1 MFSTGR
7 KVSSNELMEGV
18 LMKLKQLGT
27 KGERVLEL
35 LQQVDKTKLLSES
48 EVIADESVKTT
59 TPATTDAD
67 DDDDDDAPVVTTPAD
82 TLLSQIISDAAAS
95 TRPPVQK
102 SMHI

>member
-1 MFSTGR
+1 M
-7 KVSSNELMEGV
+7 SSNELMEGV

-48 EVIADESVKTT
+48 EAAADESVKTT
-59 TPATTDAD
+59 IPATAD
-67 DDDDDDAPVVTTPAD
+67 GDDDDAPVVTTPAD

-102 SMHI
+102 SKYAYK